1 MPVNQDQF
9 QVTPYTS
16 TVPLLQIPPDA
27 ISGQTRPAQ
36 PLQGEFG
43 RKGTG
48 ALAIGDS
55 LLKGFMLGHEQ
66 KEQRKQAQAQA
77 TINAADAAANA
88 AYDQYQTAL
97 TNAGGKADDPKA
109 QAAYQ
114 EYIKAFQAGK
124 QAKAQFVIPEKT
136 QKGKKAAA
144 DTDPVKS
151 PDDKKKKNPVSAG
164 FNNIKD
170 FFEANPHIVPQIAL
184 LTMQPK
190 PQGLSAEGQQQVQN
204 LESQKLANQETQ
216 QKQQDLQTYSAGR
229 AIYDQL
235 TPDQI
240 QEGMKDPKWATA
252 YQAYDAAK
260 ARLTPMRDESKDRVW
275 TNGTDF
281 ISLPIGQAPP
291 PGAGY
296 KPYEKTPTNESQTNM
311 YYDAAARA
319 WGTTRDKLTVQQLEY
334 VDAMRARTKAQSSG
348 QTTYSYSTVDPQGNR
363 STVTRK
369 ISEPVPKPAGVTDL
383 PASVFQ
389 QGIQPPPG
397 GSQASP
403 AASGGLRPPPTA
415 RAAATGQGSPLA
427 AGTGKP
433 GSPLNPYPNPEDQPG
448 ETSFAFNKPWAKP
461 GPYLTKLSPEDEA
474 KFQKWMKDNPGVV
487 DQNDLDDPQ
496 SGYDV
501 RGWWQAGE
509 KGDPSAKRVR
519 NAWDGKMHSSDKWK
533 TPYNGTFSNE
543 SLYATPG
550 APRWKGDKL
559 VTADGRIVA
568 DETPKPK
575 SASKGGISRPPQA
588 SQSRGITPP
597 PGKKETALTASVTR
611 QAVTKQQEGYR
622 KAETAYTKAL
632 ADADKA
638 FAAAQKTAAST
649 GDQSILQTAQAAKDR
664 AYARAKLDLLDA
676 KDSVAKEYDT
686 AVKSIGGTPGG
697 QDNTADN
704 PPPGASAR
712 VKDANGKLIGWAVN
726 GQFVPLG
733 Q

>member
-1 MPVNQDQF
+1 M
-9 QVTPYTS
+9 
-16 TVPLLQIPPDA
+16 LQIPPDA
-27 ISGQTRPAQ
+27 ISGQTRPSP

-114 EYIKAFQAGK
+114 EYVKAFQAGK

-170 FFEANPHIVPQIAL
+170 FFEANPHIIPQLAL
-184 LTMQPK
+184 VTMQPK
-190 PQGLSAEGQQQVQN
+190 PQGLSAGGQEQVQN

-369 ISEPVPKPAGVTDL
+369 ISEPVPKPSGVTDL

-403 AASGGLRPPPTA
+403 AAQGGITPPPTA
-415 RAAATGQGSPLA
+415 SAAPTGKGKQGITAPPQGSK
-427 AGTGKP
+427 T
-433 GSPLNPYPNPEDQPG
+433 
-448 ETSFAFNKPWAKP
+448 AK
-461 GPYLTKLSPEDEA
+461 A
-474 KFQKWMKDNPGVV
+474 
-487 DQNDLDDPQ
+487 
-496 SGYDV
+496 
-501 RGWWQAGE
+501 
-509 KGDPSAKRVR
+509 
-519 NAWDGKMHSSDKWK
+519 
-533 TPYNGTFSNE
+533 
-543 SLYATPG
+543 
-550 APRWKGDKL
+550 
-559 VTADGRIVA
+559 
-568 DETPKPK
+568 
-575 SASKGGISRPPQA
+575 
-588 SQSRGITPP
+588 GITPP

>member
-1 MPVNQDQF
+1 MPVNAPQF
-9 QVTPYTS
+9 DITPYTS
-16 TVPLLQIPPDA
+16 TTPLVQIPPDA

-114 EYIKAFQAGK
+114 EYVKAFQAGK

-170 FFEANPHIVPQIAL
+170 FFEANPHIIPQLAL
-184 LTMQPK
+184 VTMQPK
-190 PQGLSAEGQQQVQN
+190 PQGLSAGGQEQVQN

-369 ISEPVPKPAGVTDL
+369 ISEPVPKPSGVTDL

-403 AASGGLRPPPTA
+403 AASGGITPPPTA
-415 RAAATGQGSPLA
+415 SAAPTGKGKQGITAPPQGSK
-427 AGTGKP
+427 T
-433 GSPLNPYPNPEDQPG
+433 
-448 ETSFAFNKPWAKP
+448 AK
-461 GPYLTKLSPEDEA
+461 A
-474 KFQKWMKDNPGVV
+474 
-487 DQNDLDDPQ
+487 
-496 SGYDV
+496 
-501 RGWWQAGE
+501 
-509 KGDPSAKRVR
+509 
-519 NAWDGKMHSSDKWK
+519 
-533 TPYNGTFSNE
+533 
-543 SLYATPG
+543 
-550 APRWKGDKL
+550 
-559 VTADGRIVA
+559 
-568 DETPKPK
+568 
-575 SASKGGISRPPQA
+575 
-588 SQSRGITPP
+588 GITPP

>member
-170 FFEANPHIVPQIAL
+170 FFEANPHIIPQLAL
-184 LTMQPK
+184 VTMQPK
-190 PQGLSAEGQQQVQN
+190 PQGLSAGGQEQVQN
-204 LESQKLANQETQ
+204 LETNRLANEA
-216 QKQQDLQTYSAGR
+216 KQRQLQNEKTYQDGFATFAHLSPEQIA
-229 AIYDQL
+229 AL
-235 TPDQI
+235 PPDAKK
-240 QEGMKDPKWATA
+240 G
-252 YQAYDAAK
+252 YDAWQNARAAITPLKYTGTAK
-260 ARLTPMRDESKDRVW
+260 LYDLGGGKKAYLYPEEAAQYYPDAQPVVTSGPKPGTEDYFQTQYALANNLDPANMPPETTKYLHDVWAWKQANQPGSVSTSTTNPQGDR
-275 TNGTDF
+275 TTTTRKT
-281 ISLPIGQAPP
+281 APP
-291 PGAGY
+291 PPQPPPGVAPVGA
-296 KPYEKTPTNESQTNM
+296 
-311 YYDAAARA
+311 A
-319 WGTTRDKLTVQQLEY
+319 
-334 VDAMRARTKAQSSG
+334 
-348 QTTYSYSTVDPQGNR
+348 
-363 STVTRK
+363 
-369 ISEPVPKPAGVTDL
+369 
-383 PASVFQ
+383 
-389 QGIQPPPG
+389 GIQPPPT
-397 GSQASP
+397 ASKTAP
-403 AASGGLRPPPTA
+403 AASGGITPPPTA
-415 RAAATGQGSPLA
+415 SAAPTGKGKQGITAPPQGSK
-427 AGTGKP
+427 T
-433 GSPLNPYPNPEDQPG
+433 
-448 ETSFAFNKPWAKP
+448 AK
-461 GPYLTKLSPEDEA
+461 A
-474 KFQKWMKDNPGVV
+474 
-487 DQNDLDDPQ
+487 
-496 SGYDV
+496 
-501 RGWWQAGE
+501 
-509 KGDPSAKRVR
+509 
-519 NAWDGKMHSSDKWK
+519 
-533 TPYNGTFSNE
+533 
-543 SLYATPG
+543 
-550 APRWKGDKL
+550 
-559 VTADGRIVA
+559 
-568 DETPKPK
+568 
-575 SASKGGISRPPQA
+575 
-588 SQSRGITPP
+588 GITPP